1 MKTDFEIKRLTTEYT
16 ADVAKIESDCFSR
29 PWNEIA
35 IAAELENEFSR
46 FYVAI
51 TGGKAV
57 GYVGIYALTGEAD
70 IVRVAVLPEYR
81 GRGIARAVLTKAL
94 DEADC
99 DVFLDVRESNAPAI
113 ALYKSLGFYDTGVR
127 KDYYSMPTENVVLM
141 KRDKPCEGGAEN

>member
-16 ADVAKIESDCFSR
+16 ADVAKIESECFSR

-51 TGGKAV
+51 IGEKAV

-70 IVRVAVLPEYR
+70 IVRVA
-81 GRGIARAVLTKAL
+81 ARISRQGNCPRRA
-94 DEADC
+94 
-99 DVFLDVRESNAPAI
+99 
-113 ALYKSLGFYDTGVR
+113 YKS
-127 KDYYSMPTENVVLM
+127 
-141 KRDKPCEGGAEN
+141 A